1 MQAADEQRAARV
13 LPGHAVDS
21 QMYTDAAYDSSE
33 STATSMLPLIHCNIQ
48 FGPAAGEPDV
58 VTRACTC
65 FTL

>member
-33 STATSMLPLIHCNIQ
+33 STANVD
-48 FGPAAGEPDV
+48 AAVDSLQYTVRTG
-58 VTRACTC
+58 RG
-65 FTL
+65 